1 MATAVQATTTAT
13 VRSSEYETIY
23 VLRPDVAPESAAR
36 VARRVEEVVAREG
49 GKLTLVETW
58 GRRQLAYAVGRYR
71 RGIYLYVRYVGFG
84 GIVSELERNLRMLD
98 DVIKFI
104 TVQVRADVELETLA
118 VDEDSIRFDAIEIP
132 VDEEPEPTLAETLGL
147 VPSQGDRSEQGRW
160 GRDRAAS
167 ESAEGEEAEDRGPP
181 SSSDLDEDA
190 GDESSE
196 GPESKQ
202 EDMS

>member
-1 MATAVQATTTAT
+1 MATAVQALTPEVAHA
-13 VRSSEYETIY
+13 SEYETIY
-23 VLRPDVAPESAAR
+23 VLRPDVAPEGAAR

-71 RGIYLYVRYVGFG
+71 RGIYLYVKYVGFG

-104 TVQVRADVELETLA
+104 TVQVRTDVELETLS
-118 VDEDSIRFDAIEIP
+118 VDDDSVRFDEIEIP

-147 VPSQGDRSEQGRW
+147 VPSQSERGEQGRW
-160 GRDRAAS
+160 GRERAA
-167 ESAEGEEAEDRGPP
+167 AEGAEAEGAEAQGP
-181 SSSDLDEDA
+181 SSSSEPEKKDDD
-190 GDESSE
+190 GSE
-196 GPESKQ
+196 GPASDK